1 MKRQPRAAEPK
12 VVVITGAAGGIGR
25 ALSIAFAR
33 QGALLEL
40 CDLDSEG
47 LSATVLA
54 ARAAGSPRVEA
65 TSADVRDP
73 RHVEAF
79 ARAVHARSPA
89 ADVLINNAGVALAA
103 SFLETELSDWKW
115 LLDTNLLGTV
125 HCVRAFVPSMLE
137 RRRGGHVLNI
147 ASASGFFNLQQLAA
161 YGTTKYAIVG
171 LSEALRAELSPH
183 HIGVTALC
191 PALVDSGIAE
201 RIRLGNAADPA
212 QQRRKLRELLAR
224 RGVRPEAVARAAL
237 QALRT
242 NPALLPVGSDAWA
255 LYLLKR
261 CLPQVTWDILRT
273 LATRR

>member
-1 MKRQPRAAEPK
+1 MKRPPTGNPK
-12 VVVITGAAGGIGR
+12 VVVVTGAAGGIGR
-25 ALSIAFAR
+25 ALSVAFAR

-40 CDLDSEG
+40 CDLDTEG
-47 LSATVLA
+47 LAATLLA
-54 ARAAGSPRVEA
+54 ARDAGSPRVEA
-65 TSADVRDP
+65 TTADVRDP
-73 RHVEAF
+73 QDVEAF
-79 ARAVHARSPA
+79 ARGVHARCRA
-89 ADVLINNAGVALAA
+89 ADVLINNAGVALAG

-125 HCVRAFVPSMLE
+125 HCIRAFVPSMLE
-137 RRRGGHVLNI
+137 RSCGGHVLNI

-161 YGTTKYAIVG
+161 YGTTKYAIIG

-191 PALVDSGIAE
+191 PAFVDSGIAE
-201 RIRLGNAADPA
+201 RVRLAKGADPA
-212 QQRRKLRELLAR
+212 QQRRKLRELFAR
-224 RGVRPEAVARAAL
+224 RGVKPEAVARAAL

-242 NPALLPVGSDAWA
+242 NPALLPVGSDAWG